1 MITHSSILAWRIP
14 WTEEPG
20 RLQPTGLQRVG
31 HNWATSLSTFPPLR
45 PRHVTWGVLV
55 PQPGLDPNEES
66 EPLDP
71 GEVPWVSLTLGLGP
85 FLSLIGLTASHPP
98 SVRYLSLTEFYPLF
112 LLRGDNSQLFRIL
125 AVSCFWASSKI
136 GIPWTDEKVCL
147 FTENLT
153 YWCIFSLNLIGWSSW
168 Y

>member
-1 MITHSSILAWRIP
+1 MLQGPRADQTPNDLSSSKCLQFQLNQKERNHP
-14 WTEEPG
+14 PG
-20 RLQPTGLQRVG
+20 YLHARLV
-31 HNWATSLSTFPPLR
+31 SLFLWPHLVACS
-45 PRHVTWGVLV
+45 VSV

-153 YWCIFSLNLIGWSSW
+153 Y
-168 Y
+168 